1 MAISFT
7 FNNFTVID
15 VTPQDPHVEVTMS
28 FSIPIDPTTQRRYLL
43 YKDDDRVQTE
53 TTTMIHRQ
61 AQSCQTLSDSEL
73 QVWEQTIT
81 ELLTV
86 EIDPT
91 TTALVSITITCITD
105 DLIAFTAI
113 FKEVCTTCGQTN
125 TTQLAEDLTNDIE
138 TSIQTSVNNGTFIET
153 LQDNANETITNCQV
167 NCEALEA
174 ELETINNITDFG
186 EPTVDMETF
195 IFVSSVRSPAFSFS
209 KYVCLNSSNPHH
221 LFRLTGGHCNTY
233 PCSSIQ
239 YPQRHMLTH
248 PLSLVNAPS
257 LCHMIVILMFLI
269 LMIC

>member
-1 MAISFT
+1 MAISFA

-43 YKDDDRVQTE
+43 YKDDDRVQT
-53 TTTMIHRQ
+53 TTTTITLTHRQ

-113 FKEVCTTCGQTN
+113 FEEVCTTCGQTN

-195 IFVSSVRSPAFSFS
+195 IFVSSVRSPFLSMCVCWQSF
-209 KYVCLNSSNPHH
+209 
-221 LFRLTGGHCNTY
+221 
-233 PCSSIQ
+233 
-239 YPQRHMLTH
+239 
-248 PLSLVNAPS
+248 
-257 LCHMIVILMFLI
+257 
-269 LMIC
+269 

>member
-1 MAISFT
+1 MAAISFT

-15 VTPQDPHVEVTMS
+15 VTPQDPHIEVTMS

-43 YKDDDRVQTE
+43 YKDDDHVQT
-53 TTTMIHRQ
+53 TTTTITHRQ

-73 QVWEQTIT
+73 QVWEQTIN
-81 ELLTV
+81 ELLIV

-113 FKEVCTTCGQTN
+113 FEEVCTTCGQTN

-138 TSIQTSVNNGTFIET
+138 TSLQTSVNNGTFIET
-153 LQDNANETITNCQV
+153 LQGNANETINNCQV

-195 IFVSSVRSPAFSFS
+195 IFVSSVRSPAFSS
-209 KYVCLNSSNPHH
+209 SLLLSMCMLKILPILINS
-221 LFRLTGGHCNTY
+221 F
-233 PCSSIQ
+233 
-239 YPQRHMLTH
+239 
-248 PLSLVNAPS
+248 
-257 LCHMIVILMFLI
+257 F
-269 LMIC
+269 